1 MSRPSPLKSR
11 LSHRHAKPRALQSL
25 CTGVTYLKRVV
36 LLASSRKPG
45 GRCIAGKEALS
56 TGYGDWI
63 RPVSPRPTAEVSAR
77 ERRYEDGGE
86 PALLDIVEIA
96 MVAPVAHAHQ
106 IENHE
111 FDPRRR
117 WRKAAVRRWSDLPE
131 IVDHPVSLW
140 GGGDSTR
147 YGLHDRITQ
156 EAATNFGTS
165 LWLVRPHR
173 VRIHLLTRGEVIEK
187 TQEDRPGRVLA
198 WLLQVRF
205 PSDRPVGRTCAARPA
220 RWSLPDAR
228 RSVLLRQPDR
238 TS

>member
-1 MSRPSPLKSR
+1 
-11 LSHRHAKPRALQSL
+11 
-25 CTGVTYLKRVV
+25 
-36 LLASSRKPG
+36 
-45 GRCIAGKEALS
+45 
-56 TGYGDWI
+56 
-63 RPVSPRPTAEVSAR
+63 
-77 ERRYEDGGE
+77 
-86 PALLDIVEIA
+86 

-173 VRIHLLTRGEVIEK
+173 VRIHLLTRGELFEK
-187 TQEDRPGRVLA
+187 PKKIVRAAFSHGYFKYDFPVTDPSVERALHGRPDGLYRMHNEAYFCVSLTEHHEGGYCYKLVAAIFTEEPLVLE
-198 WLLQVRF
+198 
-205 PSDRPVGRTCAARPA
+205 
-220 RWSLPDAR
+220 
-228 RSVLLRQPDR
+228 
-238 TS
+238 